1 MKYIKLFYSLIVLAS
16 MINQT
21 SCSSK
26 REKVIGEETNE
37 HYSVSDFKQVSKIDV
52 HAHIN
57 TEGSTMI
64 EEAQANNFRLMVMAV
79 DVVPEYPPMQ
89 EQLRVR
95 IKHFQEHPDVFI
107 FSTAFTLEDWDEPDW
122 SERIINKLQE
132 DFKAGA
138 VGVKVWKN
146 IGMEARDKDNI
157 LIRLDDPK
165 FDPIFQFI
173 KDQNKV
179 LINHTG
185 EPKNCW
191 LPLDEMTV
199 SNDKNYFSAHPEYH
213 MYLHPELPS
222 YALHME
228 ARDKMLEKNPGLT
241 FIGAHLAS
249 LEWNVDELAKFLD
262 RFPRA
267 SVDLA
272 ERISHLQYQSQ
283 LDYEKIRNFIIKYQD
298 RILYGTD
305 FQQLSDSNPSELKK
319 VMNERWLLD
328 WKYFNTDEL
337 IKVPELDEKVKS
349 LLLPKI
355 VVDKIYRLNAEKIFA
370 NAWKN
375 HIQ

>member
-1 MKYIKLFYSLIVLAS
+1 MKYKKLFYSLILFTS
-16 MINQT
+16 MINQM
-21 SCSSK
+21 SCSDK
-26 REKVIGEETNE
+26 RGADKQETTNDP
-37 HYSVSDFKQVSKIDV
+37 YSMSDFKQVSKIDV

-64 EEAQANNFRLMVMAV
+64 EEARANNFRLMVMAV

-95 IKHFQEHPDVFI
+95 IKHFKEHPDVFI
-107 FSTAFTLEDWDEPDW
+107 FSTAFTLEDWDEADW
-122 SERIINKLQE
+122 SERIINKLRE
-132 DFKAGA
+132 DFNTGA

-146 IGMEARDKDNI
+146 IGMEARDKDNN
-157 LIRLDDPK
+157 LIMLDDPK

-179 LINHTG
+179 LISHAG

-191 LPLDEMTV
+191 LPLDKMTV
-199 SNDKNYFSAHPEYH
+199 NNDKNYFSAHPEYH

-222 YALHME
+222 YEQQIE
-228 ARDKMLEKNPGLT
+228 ARDNMLEKNPDLT

-249 LEWNVDELAKFLD
+249 LEWSVDELAKFLD
-262 RFPRA
+262 RFPRT

-283 LDYEKIRNFIIKYQD
+283 RDYEKIRNFILNYQD

-305 FQQLSDSNPSELKK
+305 FQQLADSNPSELIKI
-319 VMNERWLLD
+319 MNERWLLD

-337 IKVPELDEKVKS
+337 ITVPELDKKVKS
-349 LLLPKI
+349 LLLPKN
-355 VVDKIYRLNAEKIFA
+355 VVDKIYRSNAEKIFT
-370 NAWKN
+370 NAWEN

>member
-1 MKYIKLFYSLIVLAS
+1 MNCQKLLFNLLLFVLV
-16 MINQT
+16 INHIGCT
-21 SCSSK
+21 
-26 REKVIGEETNE
+26 EKKGKEKSEETME
-37 HYSVSDFKQVSKIDV
+37 HYSLSDFNRIKKIDV

-57 TEGSTMI
+57 TESSTMI
-64 EEAQANNFRLMVMAV
+64 DEARANNFRLMVMAV
-79 DVVPEYPPMQ
+79 DVVPEYPPMP

-95 IKHFQEHPDVFI
+95 IKHFREHPDVFI

-122 SERIINKLQE
+122 SERIIQKLKKDFE
-132 DFKAGA
+132 DGA

-146 IGMEARDKDNI
+146 IGMEARDKDNN
-157 LIRLDDPK
+157 LIMLDDPK

-179 LINHTG
+179 LISHAG

-199 SNDKNYFSAHPEYH
+199 NNDKNYFSEHPEYH
-213 MYLHPELPS
+213 MYLFPELPS
-222 YALHME
+222 YEQQIE
-228 ARDKMLEKNPGLT
+228 ARDNMLEKNPNLT

-249 LEWNVDELAKFLD
+249 LEWSVDELAKFLD
-262 RFPRA
+262 RFPKA

-283 LDYEKIRNFIIKYQD
+283 HNHGKIRKFLIDYQD

-305 FQQLSDSNPSELKK
+305 FQQLSDSNPAELKK

-337 IKVPELDEKVKS
+337 ITVPELDTPVQGLE
-349 LLLPKI
+349 LPKT
-355 VVDKIYRLNAEKIFA
+355 VVDKIYQVNAEKIFP
-370 NAWKN
+370 NAWN
-375 HIQ
+375 

>member
-1 MKYIKLFYSLIVLAS
+1 MKFEKLFYSLILFTS

-21 SCSSK
+21 SCSDK
-26 REKVIGEETNE
+26 RGTDKSETTNE
-37 HYSVSDFKQVSKIDV
+37 YYSVSDFKQVPKIDV

-57 TEGSTMI
+57 TESSTMI
-64 EEAQANNFRLMVMAV
+64 DEARDNNFRLMVMAV
-79 DVVPEYPPMQ
+79 DVVPEYPPMR

-107 FSTAFTLEDWDEPDW
+107 FSTAFTLEDWNEPDW
-122 SERIINKLQE
+122 SERIINKMRK
-132 DFKAGA
+132 DFDNGA

-146 IGMEARDKDNI
+146 IGMDARNKHGN
-157 LIRLDDPK
+157 LIMLDDTK

-179 LINHTG
+179 LISHAG

-191 LPLDEMTV
+191 LPLNEMTV
-199 SNDKNYFSAHPEYH
+199 NNDKNYFSEHPEYH
-213 MYLHPELPS
+213 MHLHPELPT
-222 YALHME
+222 YEQQME
-228 ARDKMLEKNPGLT
+228 ARDRMLEKNPDLM

-249 LEWNVDELAKFLD
+249 LEWSVDELAKFLD

-283 LDYEKIRNFIIKYQD
+283 RDHEKIRNFLIDYQD

-305 FQQLSDSNPSELKK
+305 FQQLSDSNPSELIK

-328 WKYFNTDEL
+328 WKYFNEDEM
-337 IKVPELDEKVKS
+337 IKVPELDDKVKG
-349 LLLPKI
+349 LLLPKTVI
-355 VVDKIYRLNAEKIFA
+355 DKIYRINAEKFFS
-370 NAWKN
+370 NAWK
-375 HIQ
+375 